1 MRSTKTLAIALAT
14 TALALS
20 ACSKSSDEAASATDA
35 AAENAAGAAADAA
48 STSAGSM
55 PDIGLS
61 PGVAFQYAYAFTLP
75 AKAISG
81 VQQQHAASCQRL
93 GSARCRVTGMTYEQ
107 PGEDDVSARM
117 DFLLAPDIAHSFGSD
132 AVGAVEKANGKL
144 DQASVNGEDAG
155 SAIIL
160 SQQNSAAIQAE
171 VERIEVRLK
180 AGGLSSGE
188 RTELTRR
195 AEELRQQLN
204 GEVQT
209 RRDKEKSL
217 ATTPVSFSYASQGVI
232 GSSGAFGKAAS
243 ASWLGLA
250 TMTSVL
256 VLLLGYA
263 LPWLLPIGA
272 GVLLWRYRKAKRLL
286 SETAAG
292 AHSPAAPAGPASP
305 A

>member
-1 MRSTKTLAIALAT
+1 MRFTTTLAIALAS

-20 ACSKSSDEAASATDA
+20 ACSKSSDEAASTAADAT
-35 AAENAAGAAADAA
+35 AEAGAGAADA
-48 STSAGSM
+48 TSSSRGAM
-55 PDIGLS
+55 PDIGLA
-61 PGVAFQYAYAFTLP
+61 PGVSFAYQYAFTLP
-75 AKAISG
+75 ATAISG

-93 GSARCRVTGMTYEQ
+93 GSARCRVTGMAYEQ

-132 AVGAVEKANGKL
+132 AVGAVEKADGKL
-144 DQASVNGEDAG
+144 DRASVNGEDAG
-155 SAIIL
+155 SAITL

-171 VERIEVRLK
+171 VERIEARLK
-180 AGGLSSGE
+180 ARGLSNGE

-195 AEELRQQLN
+195 AEELRAQLN

-232 GSSGAFGKAAS
+232 GTSGAFGKAAS

-272 GVLLWRYRKAKRLL
+272 GVLLWRYRKARRLL
-286 SETAAG
+286 DETAAG